1 MVTSDLNEIQSEII
15 QAALNETVQKQV
27 NTSKYSIHVS
37 SASESGANNF
47 LGIVYRV
54 EFRPENETGND
65 TKNDSENDKNSPSKL
80 ILKVAPTNEARR
92 AQFPT
97 RVSFLRE
104 NYMYDNVSFL

>member
-65 TKNDSENDKNSPSKL
+65 TENEKNSPSKL